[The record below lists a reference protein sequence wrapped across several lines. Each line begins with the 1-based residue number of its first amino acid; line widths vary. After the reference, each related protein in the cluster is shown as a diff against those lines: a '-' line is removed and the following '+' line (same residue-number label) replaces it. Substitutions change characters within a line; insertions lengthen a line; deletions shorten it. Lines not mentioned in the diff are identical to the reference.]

1 MCRLTRPRSASEKHC
16 TKGPAATSRPR
27 ANVAPTTESL
37 TRPCHDAT
45 TQQGRVYTQSSE
57 LAPAPP
63 RASHNPL
70 RTPAKTPSA
79 SAVQRIVNAP
89 TAHRHHEQS
98 STVLSDLPL
107 EARVHTLTRLAS

>member
-37 TRPCHDAT
+37 TRPCRDAT
-45 TQQGRVYTQSSE
+45 TQPAGACVHTIVEVCSGAATRITQSVENSG
-57 LAPAPP
+57 
-63 RASHNPL
+63 
-70 RTPAKTPSA
+70 KTP

-89 TAHRHHEQS
+89 TGTTNRVQPHSLTCRS
-98 STVLSDLPL
+98 R
-107 EARVHTLTRLAS
+107 RVHSHVRASPHSS